1 MNFLFW
7 NISGKDLAK
16 YAAELA
22 QTHDIDLL
30 VLAESHTSPS
40 RILRALNS
48 GREVRWAFAATPVPL
63 KNGLQLYVRGASS
76 FVIPKFDLPR
86 VSIRQV
92 QFPASA
98 PFTLA
103 IAHLQSPMYLSE
115 DDRASAAA
123 QVVSVIRQ
131 IEMDVGHTRTVVI
144 GDLNMD
150 PFSKGL
156 VSADAFNAVMTR
168 DIASGELRS
177 IGNQPYYF
185 FFNPT
190 WQLFNDG
197 GKQPAATYYYR
208 NPGFSSL
215 NWHVYDQVLVR
226 PRLMNAFDAS
236 GLKVLDH
243 SPSGPLHD
251 GHGYPQISHH
261 FPIKFKLSI

>member
-1 MNFLFW
+1 VNFLFW
-7 NISGKDLAK
+7 NISGKDLATS
-16 YAAELA
+16 AAELA
-22 QTHDIDLL
+22 RTHDTDLL
-30 VLAESHTSPS
+30 ILAESRTTPA
-40 RILRALNS
+40 RILRALNR
-48 GREVRWAFAATPVPL
+48 GPELRWAFAPTPLPL
-63 KNGLQLYVRGASS
+63 KNGLQMYVRGASS

-98 PFTLA
+98 PITLA

-123 QVVSVIRQ
+123 QIVSVIRQ
-131 IEMDVGHTRTVVI
+131 IEVEVGHTRTVVV

-168 DIASGELRS
+168 HIASGESRS
-177 IGNQPYYF
+177 IANQPYYF

-190 WQLFNDG
+190 WHLFSDG
-197 GKQPAATYYYR
+197 DSRPAATYYYR

-215 NWHVYDQVLVR
+215 NWHVYDQVLIR
-226 PRLMNAFDAS
+226 PRLMAAFDVS
-236 GLKVLDH
+236 ELEVLDN
-243 SPSGPLHD
+243 SASGPLHD
-251 GHGYPQISHH
+251 GEGYPRLSDH